1 MHGRAVRMPQTRDES
16 IDRDATSAR
25 SRRLARGL
33 FLASLLVLP
42 VQDRV
47 MSVVGE
53 PYPALML
60 PGFGTVPAESDGSAR
75 FEQGAFVA
83 ELEDGT
89 QVVYS
94 SGEIFD
100 AMPLGHRVPVMSHF
114 HPRSFEPVDESSPSR
129 SRALR
134 RRLLPLF
141 WPSPSSPEALAAR
154 GARADWVFG

>member
-1 MHGRAVRMPQTRDES
+1 
-16 IDRDATSAR
+16 
-25 SRRLARGL
+25 
-33 FLASLLVLP
+33 
-42 VQDRV
+42 

-154 GARADWVFG
+154 GARADWVFGRVEALAGRRAERVVVRWTMERRGPGVRDAEILAEIPLERTAR